1 MRHSYQ
7 VNSDICLAFY
17 VPYIKYLKSLELVRL
32 LLASVS
38 SGLLASGC
46 VSADVLIRSQEA
58 SSGELCRLQGDPGPG
73 CCKALASVR
82 VLGLGWG
89 LRFRFLPSHC

>member
-17 VPYIKYLKSLELVRL
+17 VPYIKYLKSLELLRL

-46 VSADVLIRSQEA
+46 ASADVLI
-58 SSGELCRLQGDPGPG
+58 
-73 CCKALASVR
+73 
-82 VLGLGWG
+82 
-89 LRFRFLPSHC
+89 